1 MGDQTRTSL
10 EKEREKRRTVELETQ
25 CPEGHE
31 TYCETAP
38 CWDGRR
44 EGRHLCHDQ
53 KQGERRSLGVN
64 DDPMHLYL
72 RDMGELQ
79 LLNQEEELGLARL
92 LEEGEK
98 RIQCA
103 VLRLSLG
110 LAALEDLAENLK
122 RGTVRVATVL
132 KGLSDQEGEESIKA
146 QETLLRLIA
155 KAQKLGEKR
164 DRLFAR
170 LSTLDPDSKAGQRIL
185 DEILD
190 CGRRVTALFAPYRFR
205 FLGLLSA
212 ADAVRE
218 IGQKFAQVRVAA
230 QQRALLEASSRP
242 DAVLPDAKAL
252 ERRIS
257 SELAGSLGVTWPV
270 WAEILQEVETGR
282 AMAKQARD
290 TLVEANLRL
299 VVSLARK
306 HLQRG
311 LPLTDLIQEGNLGLL
326 KALERYD
333 YSRGFR
339 FSTYATWWIR
349 QSIHRAVADHGRII
363 RLPVHM
369 LEMIN
374 RMFRASREFQ
384 QTEQREPTVA
394 ELAQKMNQPLDT
406 VASTVKIAQDAIS
419 LDAPVDGEE
428 SAILGDFIESHA
440 YPDPQELSMEESLK
454 RCLARVMRTLTPRE
468 EQVLKMRYGISL
480 ETDYTLEDV
489 GRCFGVTRE
498 RIRQIEMQALSKLRH
513 PSRSSELQESYFS

>member
-1 MGDQTRTSL
+1 M
-10 EKEREKRRTVELETQ
+10 ELETQ
-25 CPEGHE
+25 CPDGHNHC
-31 TYCETAP
+31 CETAP
-38 CWDGRR
+38 CWDGRER
-44 EGRHLCHDQ
+44 RRIRHDRR
-53 KQGERRSLGVN
+53 QGERRGLGAS
-64 DDPMHLYL
+64 DDPMNLYL
-72 RDMGELQ
+72 RDMGDLH
-79 LLNQEEELGLARL
+79 LLSQEEELGLARL
-92 LEEGEK
+92 MEEGEK

-103 VLRLSLG
+103 VLRLTLG
-110 LAALEDLAENLK
+110 LAALEDLAEDLK
-122 RGTVRVATVL
+122 RGSVRVATVL
-132 KGLSDQEGEESIKA
+132 KGLPDQEGEE
-146 QETLLRLIA
+146 TA
-155 KAQKLGEKR
+155 KAQKNLLHLIAQAKKLSEKR
-164 DRLFAR
+164 DRLFVR
-170 LSTLDPDSKAGQRIL
+170 LNTLDPDSKAGQRTMKG
-185 DEILD
+185 ILD
-190 CGRRVTALFAPYRFR
+190 CGRRVTALFSPYRFR
-205 FLGLLSA
+205 FRGLLSV

-218 IGQKFAQVRVAA
+218 IGQKFARVRVTA
-230 QQRALLEASSRP
+230 QQRAVLSAACRP
-242 DAVLPDAKAL
+242 GTSLPDADAL

-257 SELAGSLGVTWPV
+257 RELAGSLGVSWSALT
-270 WAEILQEVETGR
+270 EILQEVETGR

-311 LPLTDLIQEGNLGLL
+311 LPLTDLIQEGNMGLL

-406 VASTVKIAQDAIS
+406 VASTLKIAQDAIS

-468 EQVLKMRYGISL
+468 EQVLKMRYGIAL

-498 RIRQIEMQALSKLRH
+498 RIRQIEMQALNKLRH
-513 PSRSSELQESYFS
+513 PSRSSELQESYFA